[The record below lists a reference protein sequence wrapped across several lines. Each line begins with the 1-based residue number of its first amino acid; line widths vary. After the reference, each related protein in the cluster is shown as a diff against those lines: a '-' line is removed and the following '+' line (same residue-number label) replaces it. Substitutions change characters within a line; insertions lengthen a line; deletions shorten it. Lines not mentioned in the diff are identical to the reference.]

1 MSSNPL
7 KAGKFFLIAGLLLVL
22 AQGLWDFPGLQDYLF
37 PGEQMEANLQVVSEE
52 CGKIEAGLTSLKSR
66 MDYLNWFLVHR
77 GTVQKVSL
85 DRMLAFPFSESIRP
99 LSPGYFWHGNIYLA
113 QKARV
118 NMERKIKYLGAFLKY
133 LDANMRLCLSHQD
146 TDKRPPQS
154 GEVNRLQQIQE
165 FQRQLGG
172 YDARLKEL
180 RERLTWL
187 ENNDSKT

>member
-1 MSSNPL
+1 MSSNSL
-7 KAGKFFLIAGLLLVL
+7 KAGKFLLIAGLLIVL
-22 AQGLWDFPGLQDYLF
+22 GQGLWQLPELQDFLF

-66 MDYLNWFLVHR
+66 MDYLNWFLAHR
-77 GTVQKVSL
+77 GAVQKVSA
-85 DRMLAFPFSESIRP
+85 DRLLAFPFSESIRP
-99 LSPGYFWHGNIYLA
+99 LSPGYFWHSNIYLA

-118 NMERKIKYLGAFLKY
+118 NVERKLKYLGAFLKN
-133 LDANMRLCLSHQD
+133 LDSNTRLHPSHQD